1 MQVEEVIHNS
11 RLYSILVKERA
22 LDQEEHEFFSPWS
35 RHAVLSEIKSVQR
48 SLSRKFSTLR
58 KRRRR
63 KEDDCDNNN
72 TSAITKCH
80 SNQIRVTISPD
91 TTEHDN
97 DEAGDS
103 GDSGP
108 VVNCSLSRLFGSFRS
123 SHKTRDDAVTG
134 GDEAGEVVSKEA
146 VTKTGDISHDEI
158 VSGRDS
164 AYFSL
169 TLASDD
175 SLADEAAEADHRVHD
190 ESGDSLLVSGRK
202 HQASQTEPKK
212 NVTLVLPDTST
223 PDKPFGIHL
232 QTQTVKIKKQ
242 SPGNI
247 RPGPDGNI
255 SCQLD
260 TIILQAKIHLLSRFP
275 KYNVTI
281 NIIFSPSRKYFMNLS
296 SSLIGDLI
304 HQLNRILFSPLLVSL
319 KTWEV
324 TLFMIIKFLHT
335 LITFLHYSGLCHNI
349 DVQCVKFF
357 NSCLLNEF
365 CDYETE
371 HVLARVQ
378 QEFIGIWMSL
388 IL

>member
-1 MQVEEVIHNS
+1 MEEVIHNS

-22 LDQEEHEFFSPWS
+22 LEQEEHEFFSPWS

-58 KRRRR
+58 KRRRRR

-103 GDSGP
+103 GP

-123 SHKTRDDAVTG
+123 SHKTRDDAVTR
-134 GDEAGEVVSKEA
+134 GDEAGEVVSREA

-169 TLASDD
+169 TLASDE
-175 SLADEAAEADHRVHD
+175 SLADEAAEPGHGAHD
-190 ESGDSLLVSGRK
+190 ESGDSLVVSGRK

-232 QTQTVKIKKQ
+232 QTQTQKIKKQ
-242 SPGNI
+242 SPSNI

-296 SSLIGDLI
+296 SSLIGEQIITRSYGYQILFDQVYNHDLI
-304 HQLNRILFSPLLVSL
+304 R
-319 KTWEV
+319 K
-324 TLFMIIKFLHT
+324 
-335 LITFLHYSGLCHNI
+335 
-349 DVQCVKFF
+349 
-357 NSCLLNEF
+357 
-365 CDYETE
+365 
-371 HVLARVQ
+371 
-378 QEFIGIWMSL
+378 
-388 IL
+388 